1 MVAVMK
7 SLIPGLRRFWGFT
20 LAALLIAP
28 AALAQDSTV
37 SSTSST
43 STTTSTTSEF
53 VSDWRLWALVGAV
66 ILVIIIIALTR
77 RGGGDTTT
85 IVK

>member
-1 MVAVMK
+1 MK
-7 SLIPGLRRFWGFT
+7 PMILRLRRLGAF
-20 LAALLIAP
+20 ALTAVLIAP
-28 AALAQDSTV
+28 AALAQDSAV
-37 SSTSST
+37 T
-43 STTTSTTSEF
+43 STTNTSTSVATETTSF

-66 ILVIIIIALTR
+66 VLVIIIIALTR

>member
-1 MVAVMK
+1 MAVMNRVI
-7 SLIPGLRRFWGFT
+7 LQLRRLGAFA
-20 LAALLIAP
+20 LAAVLIAP
-28 AALAQDSTV
+28 AALAQDSVVT
-37 SSTSST
+37 STSNT
-43 STTTSTTSEF
+43 SVTTSTTSEF

>member
-1 MVAVMK
+1 MVTVMK
-7 SLIPGLRRFWGFT
+7 SMIRWIRRLGAFAV
-20 LAALLIAP
+20 AAVLIAP
-28 AALAQDSTV
+28 AALAQDSVVT
-37 SSTSST
+37 STSNT
-43 STTTSTTSEF
+43 SVTTNTTSF

-66 ILVIIIIALTR
+66 IFVIIIIALTR

>member
-1 MVAVMK
+1 MEPM
-7 SLIPGLRRFWGFT
+7 IRWLRRLGAFAV
-20 LAALLIAP
+20 AALLLAP
-28 AALAQDSTV
+28 LAFAQDSVVT
-37 SSTSST
+37 STSNT
-43 STTTSTTSEF
+43 SVTTSTTSEF

>member
-1 MVAVMK
+1 MNPVI
-7 SLIPGLRRFWGFT
+7 LRLRRLGAFV
-20 LAALLIAP
+20 LAAILIAP
-28 AALAQDSTV
+28 AALAQDSVVT
-37 SSTSST
+37 STSNT
-43 STTTSTTSEF
+43 SVTTSTTSEF

>member
-1 MVAVMK
+1 MGTAMK
-7 SLIPGLRRFWGFT
+7 RMILGLRRLGAFAV
-20 LAALLIAP
+20 AALLIAP
-28 AALAQDSTV
+28 AALAQDSVVT
-37 SSTSST
+37 STSNT

-77 RGGGDTTT
+77 RGGGDSTT

>member
-1 MVAVMK
+1 MNRVI
-7 SLIPGLRRFWGFT
+7 LGLSRLGAFA
-20 LAALLIAP
+20 LAAVLIAP
-28 AALAQDSTV
+28 AALAQDSVVT
-37 SSTSST
+37 STSNT
-43 STTTSTTSEF
+43 SVTTSTTSEF

>member
-1 MVAVMK
+1 MNRVI
-7 SLIPGLRRFWGFT
+7 LQLRRLGAFA
-20 LAALLIAP
+20 LAAVLIAP
-28 AALAQDSTV
+28 AALAQDSVVT
-37 SSTSST
+37 STSNT
-43 STTTSTTSEF
+43 SVTTSTTSEY

>member
-1 MVAVMK
+1 MK
-7 SLIPGLRRFWGFT
+7 RLSIVFHQLVGI
-20 LAALLIAP
+20 ALTALVAP
-28 AALAQDSTV
+28 AAAFAQDSVIT
-37 SSTSST
+37 STSET
-43 STTTSTTSEF
+43 SVTTSTTSEF

-66 ILVIIIIALTR
+66 ILVILIIALTR

>member
-1 MVAVMK
+1 MNSMI
-7 SLIPGLRRFWGFT
+7 LRLRRLGAFV
-20 LAALLIAP
+20 LAAVLIAP
-28 AALAQDSTV
+28 AALAQDSSVT
-37 SSTSST
+37 STSNT
-43 STTTSTTSEF
+43 SVTTSTTSEY

>member
-1 MVAVMK
+1 MGTVMK
-7 SLIPGLRRFWGFT
+7 RTILWLRRLGAFAV
-20 LAALLIAP
+20 AAVLIAP
-28 AALAQDSTV
+28 AALAQDSVVT
-37 SSTSST
+37 STSNT
-43 STTTSTTSEF
+43 SVTTSTTSEF